1 MAMQYS
7 FKGEDVLHGLE
18 LKLLE
23 QFCESHGRCGAGP
36 VQTRALQVSHTQNE
50 MSHQIVVVFAIKI

>member
-18 LKLLE
+18 LKLPE